1 MAINTFQARMDIRGF
16 LRFTED
22 LVSTLKLKSFSYA
35 DLWIDPVGGR
45 VGITLAKKLKETSFR
60 MLPSNDTYLLYLKGA
75 MNVVD
80 MPVKSGQIVLIK
92 EGDKIILQG
101 KKTTKKPGPW
111 IPFACRNSAGLPMIS
126 IDTRGTLI
134 LDRRCID
141 ALQTIENNTLTPAY
155 DPKKKEFILT
165 FSKNGLINVR
175 TIESHAS
182 VSFMG
187 TLSSY
192 GIPLPSVRIRTSV
205 SISGKTLTFK
215 VTPLTL
221 KVDR

>member
-1 MAINTFQARMDIRGF
+1 MTINTIEARMDIRGF

-22 LVSTLKLKSFSYA
+22 LVSQLKLKSFSYA

-60 MLPSNDTYLLYLKGA
+60 LLPSSDTYLLYLKGA
-75 MNVVD
+75 MNIVK
-80 MPVKSGQIVLIK
+80 MPVKSGKIVLIK
-92 EGDKIILQG
+92 DGDKIILQG
-101 KKTTKKPGPW
+101 KKATKKVGPW
-111 IPFACRNSAGLPMIS
+111 VPYACRNSAGLPMVS

-141 ALQTIENNTLTPAY
+141 LLQTRENNTLTPAY
-155 DPKKKEFILT
+155 DAKKKEFMLT
-165 FSKNGLINVR
+165 FGKNGLINVR

-182 VSFMG
+182 ISFMG

-192 GIPLPSVRIRTSV
+192 GIPLPTAHVRTSV
-205 SISGKTLTFK
+205 AISGKTLVFK
-215 VTPLTL
+215 ITPFTV
-221 KVDR
+221 KADR